1 MTCSQALRIAVAN
14 FHKKYRNMP
23 GPLAQFKPQL
33 ASLMMGSE
41 GTALECEP
49 LVKVESHRHDTSPV
63 TQLNVIDLKAHDDVV
78 INEQGCQQSTMKWL
92 MKWLN
97 EEIDSINPK

>member
-1 MTCSQALRIAVAN
+1 LIKSLKNHGMTCSQALRIAVAN

-49 LVKVESHRHDTSPV
+49 LVRVESHRHDTSPV
-63 TQLNVIDLKAHDDVV
+63 TQLNVMDLKAHDDVV
-78 INEQGCQQSTMKWL
+78 INEWDG
-92 MKWLN
+92 
-97 EEIDSINPK
+97 